1 MRKFKMRAFIVAVFV
16 LAFVCTFLLAACDE
30 GSATPAGKGVS
41 RPENVFTDNLDT
53 TDSVNL
59 VAGATVT
66 ATSASDE
73 TANLTDGNTE
83 TAWTA
88 ENAQGEYVEI
98 RFAAPTQINTI
109 VLRENG
115 NYVTGFRF
123 LAEDADGWRE
133 FYRQDRMERYR
144 YCTFDAET
152 VSAIRISIDGVN
164 EGKAISL
171 SEIEI
176 YNVAPKTYAD
186 EFRVFSYYNSGDF
199 LSPALDDEQLAA
211 QLDVVTDVIMFL
223 FVYWDENG
231 NLVFQED
238 PADPDATGP
247 TLLVRAMDRIRKLGG
262 EDVRIC
268 LDLYPVDITKAGLL
282 QNTDKLVA
290 NIAALLREYDID
302 GVDFDWEYPANPEQ
316 WYAYGDMMTKLKNE
330 IAPDGK
336 YVSVALSNFNVRFA
350 EEHIAAID
358 YVQIMGYDR
367 FDVDG
372 NNSSFRSGAYMPMRY
387 FVNLGFSPSQ
397 LIAGMPAYGRP
408 DSETAG
414 SIWTNYYYD
423 NGNVFAD
430 KDMTVPYTYWDNAQW
445 ITYGDSTMKVYVTGG
460 ALAAD
465 KTAYAI
471 EQGFA
476 GVMVFRNL
484 IDYPVNDER
493 SVIKAIGDTI
503 AERIA

>member
-1 MRKFKMRAFIVAVFV
+1 MRKFKMRAFIVAVLV
-16 LAFVCTFLLAACDE
+16 LACACTFLLAACDDNE
-30 GSATPAGKGVS
+30 ATPAGKGVT
-41 RPENVFTDNLDT
+41 RPENVYTDNLDVT
-53 TDSVNL
+53 RSENL

-66 ATSASDE
+66 ASSSADE
-73 TANLTDGNTE
+73 AANLTDGDVSTV
-83 TAWTA
+83 WTA
-88 ENAQGEYVEI
+88 SDTENVYVEI
-98 RFAAPTQINTI
+98 AFDEPTRINTI

-115 NYVTGFRF
+115 NYISGFRF
-123 LAEDADGWRE
+123 LAKDADGWRE

-152 VSAIRISIDGVN
+152 VSAIRIAIDGVN

-176 YNVAPKTYAD
+176 YNVAPKSYED
-186 EFRVFSYYNSGDF
+186 EFRVFAYYNSGDF
-199 LSPALDDEQLAA
+199 LAPALSDEDLAQ

-231 NLVFQED
+231 DLVFQED
-238 PADPDATGP
+238 PDDPDATEP
-247 TLLVRAMDRIRKLGG
+247 TLLVRAMDKIRELGG

-268 LDLYPVDITKAGLL
+268 LDLYPVDITKAGLPE
-282 QNTDKLVA
+282 NKDKLVS
-290 NIAALLREYDID
+290 NIAQFVREYDID

-336 YVSVALSNFNVRFA
+336 YVSVALSNFNVRFSD
-350 EEHIAAID
+350 EHIDAID
-358 YVQIMGYDR
+358 FVQIMGYDR

-484 IDYPVNDER
+484 IDYPMSDER